1 MVGRPGIA
9 PGVSPS
15 QTARISYLP
24 HARFYLVDMQP
35 LFSARQIKMVGVE
48 NFAISTSC
56 LQNRPS
62 TFDITLR

>member
-48 NFAISTSC
+48 NFEISTLAYKLVSVFYHSVV
-56 LQNRPS
+56 N
-62 TFDITLR
+62 